1 MQRLDGL
8 SHPFTLARAERN
20 SILHYRFENYTCFPA
35 TNTLYCVCRG
45 AVFTVVQGGQITF
58 AQGGD
63 GRNILACRGVIFM
76 PGKSRRVYY
85 NSETAKS
92 QVVSKKIFRAT
103 SLLFTMKSKE
113 VFFMWE

>member
-63 GRNILACRGVIFM
+63 GCTSTPAVALYLCRGN
-76 PGKSRRVYY
+76 PRRV
-85 NSETAKS
+85 
-92 QVVSKKIFRAT
+92 
-103 SLLFTMKSKE
+103 
-113 VFFMWE
+113 